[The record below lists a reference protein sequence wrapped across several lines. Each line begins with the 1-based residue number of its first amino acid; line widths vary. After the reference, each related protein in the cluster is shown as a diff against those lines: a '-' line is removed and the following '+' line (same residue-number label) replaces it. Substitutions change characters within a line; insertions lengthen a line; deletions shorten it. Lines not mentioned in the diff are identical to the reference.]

1 VAGGFYSYES
11 SACHFA
17 CHKQC
22 YQSTVDTCA
31 AIRDA
36 RELTPV
42 YLMAESDEDKLRW
55 MVTLQR
61 LRIHALGGK
70 VPGSLDGDVA

>member
-1 VAGGFYSYES
+1 
-11 SACHFA
+11 
-17 CHKQC
+17 
-22 YQSTVDTCA
+22 VDTCA

-70 VPGSLDGDVA
+70 VPGPLDGDAA